1 MAIQMFR
8 PVYDVEAC
16 LEGIRDCL
24 EKGWT
29 GKGYKTV
36 EFENV
41 WKEYTGLSNAH
52 FLTTGTAALNLAME
66 TLKEV
71 NGWQDGDEVISTP
84 LTFVAT
90 NNCIL
95 YAKLKPV
102 FADVDETLCLDPAS
116 VEARITDKTRAIIF
130 VGMGGNIGRYH
141 EIVEI
146 CRKHDLKLILDA
158 AHMAGT
164 RYHGE
169 FPGKDADAVAFSF
182 HVTKNL
188 STAEGGVLCFKD
200 AALDKIV
207 RDKSFNGISKPI
219 GTPDPD
225 MGGYDVRYLA
235 DSYNGNSIIA
245 AIALAQ
251 IKHLDEENALRRK
264 IAGMYDAAFV
274 NNDKIKL
281 VPIPEGCESARWLYQ
296 IVVEDRNGLMDHL
309 KSKGIDCGV
318 HYPVNTR
325 YAMYADQRG
334 MCPAA
339 EHYSAHLL
347 TLPLHILLSD
357 KDIAEVIKAVLEYME
372 ETT

>member
-16 LEGIRDCL
+16 LEGIRECL

-36 EFENV
+36 EFENA
-41 WKEYTGLSNAH
+41 WKEYTGLPNAH

-95 YAKLKPV
+95 YAKMKPV
-102 FADVDETLCLDPAS
+102 FADVDETLCLDPAN
-116 VEARITDKTRAIIF
+116 VEAKITERTRAIIF
-130 VGMGGNIGRYH
+130 VGMGGNIGHYYD
-141 EIVEI
+141 IVAL
-146 CRKHDLKLILDA
+146 CRKYNLKLILDA

-164 RYHGE
+164 RFNGE

-188 STAEGGVLCFKD
+188 STAESGVLCFKD
-200 AALDKIV
+200 AALDTIV
-207 RDKSFNGISKPI
+207 RNKSFNGISKPE
-219 GTPDPD
+219 GKSDPAL
-225 MGGYDVRYLA
+225 GGYNVCYVA
-235 DSYNGNSIIA
+235 DAYNGNSIMA
-245 AIALAQ
+245 SIALAQ
-251 IKHLDEENALRRK
+251 LAHLDEENEIRRK
-264 IAGMYDAAFV
+264 IAAEYDATFA

-281 VPIPEGCESARWLYQ
+281 VSIPEGCESARWLYQ
-296 IVVEDRNGLMDHL
+296 IIVEDRNGLMDYL
-309 KSKGIDCGV
+309 KSKSIDCGV
-318 HYPVNTR
+318 HYPVNTL
-325 YAMYADQRG
+325 YKMYAEQRG
-334 MCPAA
+334 LCPNA
-339 EHYSAHLL
+339 EHLSAHLL
-347 TLPLHILLSD
+347 TLPLHVLL
-357 KDIAEVIKAVLEYME
+357 KKEDIDFITESVNAYLK
-372 ETT
+372 

>member
-8 PVYDVEAC
+8 PVYDVDAC
-16 LEGIRDCL
+16 LEGIRECL

-41 WKEYTGLSNAH
+41 WKEYTGLPNAH

-116 VEARITDKTRAIIF
+116 VEARITDKTRAVIF
-130 VGMGGNIGRYH
+130 VGMGGNLGRYYD
-141 EIVEI
+141 IVEI
-146 CRKHDLKLILDA
+146 CRKHNLKLILDA

-164 RYHGE
+164 RYRGE

-200 AALDKIV
+200 VALDRIV

-251 IKHLDEENALRRK
+251 IKYLDEENALRRK

-281 VPIPEGCESARWLYQ
+281 VSIPEGCESARWLYQ
-296 IVVEDRNGLMDHL
+296 IIVEDRNGLMDYL
-309 KSKGIDCGV
+309 KSKSIDCGV
-318 HYPVNTR
+318 HYPVNTL
-325 YAMYADQRG
+325 YKMYAEQRG
-334 MCPAA
+334 LCPNA
-339 EHYSAHLL
+339 EHLSAHLL
-347 TLPLHILLSD
+347 TLPLHVLL
-357 KDIAEVIKAVLEYME
+357 KKEDIDFITESVNAYLK
-372 ETT
+372 